1 MVSFHCKSWLLA
13 AAAMALTVGSAQA
26 NQVAWVDWT
35 KCEPTNGATC
45 YGTLTTSTKTI
56 TVTFNKPQDIAF
68 YQTGSGST
76 DYWKNKKASNI
87 DYWQNR
93 GGGRDASKSP
103 YTSTLVENVPSSSE
117 MIALQNIG
125 RSTLKFSE
133 PVRDIF
139 FSLISLNGGN
149 TYTFDHDFTI
159 LSSGGL
165 NGKSCGYWDKGP
177 TCGTGHK
184 TVRDS
189 ESEYQLSTTGEKHGT
204 LRFPGKHEDLSFT
217 TSKYE
222 YWSGFTIGIVTSEE
236 EYIADAKSDGDPHF
250 KTWKNEHF
258 EFHGQCDIVFTRVN
272 NFAKRA
278 GIDLDIHIRTKM
290 VRYWSYIKSAAI
302 RIGDDIL
309 EVEGS
314 VAKEDGLEK
323 RHYWTNYEYRG
334 PLTEIGGYPVTISPR
349 NNLYTINLDKDFPG
363 QKIEIK
369 TFKEF
374 VSVKIVGASFESF
387 GTSAGIIGDFKTGK
401 TLGRDGKTVLNDFND
416 LGLEWQVLPADGKM
430 FHEMTSPQFP
440 ELCLVP
446 EDPRGDRARR
456 LAESE
461 ITMEAAEAACA
472 SLKDPLDKK
481 DCVYDI
487 LATQDLDMVG
497 AF

>member
-1 MVSFHCKSWLLA
+1 
-13 AAAMALTVGSAQA
+13 MALTAGSAQA
-26 NQVAWVDWT
+26 IQVTWIDWSN
-35 KCEPTNGATC
+35 CNSNNGATC
-45 YGTLTTSTKTI
+45 YGTLTTASKTI
-56 TVTFNKPQDIAF
+56 SVTFNKPAGIAF
-68 YQTGSGST
+68 GQYGSGQ
-76 DYWKNKKASNI
+76 DYWTGPWGAP
-87 DYWQNR
+87 
-93 GGGRDASKSP
+93 RDPATSP
-103 YTSTLVENVPSSSE
+103 YTSAFVDNIPTASE
-117 MIALQNIG
+117 MIALEAKG
-125 RSTLKFSE
+125 KGTLTFSE

-139 FSLISLNGGN
+139 FSFVSMNGGN
-149 TYTFDHDFTI
+149 SYTFDEDFDV
-159 LSSGGL
+159 LSYGDPSDG
-165 NGKSCGYWDKGP
+165 NSCGYWG
-177 TCGTGHK
+177 CGTASKQVVAGPAYEL
-184 TVRDS
+184 VG
-189 ESEYQLSTTGEKHGT
+189 TGESHGS
-204 LRFPGKHEDLSFT
+204 LRFPGAHSDLSLT
-217 TSKYE
+217 TSKAE
-222 YWSGFTIGIVTSEE
+222 HWSGFTIGILTSEE
-236 EYIADAKSDGDPHF
+236 EYNAEPSGDGDPHF

-258 EFHGQCDIVFTRVN
+258 EFHGQCDVVFTRVK

-323 RHYWTNYEYRG
+323 RHYWLNYEYRS

-349 NNLYTINLDKDFPG
+349 NNLYTINLGKDFPG

-374 VSVKIVGASFESF
+374 VSVKIVGGSFESF
-387 GTSAGIIGDFKTGK
+387 GTSVGIIGDFKTGK
-401 TLGRDGKTVLNDFND
+401 TLGRDGKTVLNDFDD

-440 ELCLVP
+440 ELCLLP

-461 ITMEAAEAACA
+461 ITMEEAEAACA